1 MKSDLITRLMS
12 LAAGLAIAVPGVAH
26 AQSLP
31 YGDVAA
37 PSAGGGEDIGGD
49 DAEAGEDDSADG
61 NVMPGVHTRKVS
73 VTPYIE
79 FQQVVTTELSPGN
92 ETLTW
97 SSVAVGADAS
107 IRNRNAEAGL
117 AVRYERRFGWGSN
130 AEDSDAVTG
139 IARASVGVVP
149 GTLYLEGGAMAAR
162 VGVQNNG
169 STVSGSAF
177 SPNAT
182 QIWSAYIGP
191 SIRARGGDVEIEGHY
206 RFGYNK
212 VSAPLTV
219 PLAPGQ
225 AALDVYDEGT
235 VHNAMIHFGT
245 RAGVVLPVGLGVG
258 AGWNRED
265 VSNLDQ
271 RIDDRHV
278 RADATLPL
286 GPDLALVGG
295 VGYEDV
301 KVSHRDALIDTLTGL
316 PVIGSDGR
324 YVTDTTQPR
333 QIAFETDGLIWDAG
347 VMWRPSKRTALEAH
361 VGRRYGSTTYF
372 GSFAYA
378 PNTRTAF
385 NVSVYDNITGFG
397 GLMNN
402 TLADLPTQFE
412 GVRNPLTGGLGTC
425 VSAQGSVSQ
434 GGANCLNG
442 ALASIGSST
451 FRGRGVMASLA
462 LGGGALGYG
471 VAGGY
476 ERRKFIAAPGTILA
490 AANGVTDEN
499 YWVAA
504 YLNGRIDQNS
514 SFGTNVW
521 ASWYQSGDVLAG
533 NTASYGATAAYYR
546 SLTPNLTANA
556 AVGINGV
563 ESELL
568 QDFWSASALVGLRL
582 SF

>member
-31 YGDVAA
+31 YGNVAA
-37 PSAGGGEDIGGD
+37 PSAGSGEDMGGGD
-49 DAEAGEDDSADG
+49 AEVGEDDSTDG
-61 NVMPGVHTRKVS
+61 NVMPGIRTRKVS

-130 AEDSDAVTG
+130 AQDSDAVTG

-191 SIRARGGDVEIEGHY
+191 SIRAKGGDVEVEGHY

-212 VSAPLTV
+212 VSAPLAV

-235 VHNAMIHFGT
+235 VHNAKIHFGT
-245 RAGVVLPVGLGVG
+245 RAGVVLPIGLGIG

-271 RIDDRHV
+271 RIDDRNV

-295 VGYEDV
+295 IGYEDV
-301 KVSHRDALIDTLTGL
+301 QVSHRDALIDTLTGL

-324 YVTDTTQPR
+324 N
-333 QIAFETDGLIWDAG
+333 ET
-347 VMWRPSKRTALEAH
+347 
-361 VGRRYGSTTYF
+361 
-372 GSFAYA
+372 
-378 PNTRTAF
+378 
-385 NVSVYDNITGFG
+385 
-397 GLMNN
+397 
-402 TLADLPTQFE
+402 
-412 GVRNPLTGGLGTC
+412 
-425 VSAQGSVSQ
+425 
-434 GGANCLNG
+434 
-442 ALASIGSST
+442 
-451 FRGRGVMASLA
+451 
-462 LGGGALGYG
+462 
-471 VAGGY
+471 
-476 ERRKFIAAPGTILA
+476 
-490 AANGVTDEN
+490 
-499 YWVAA
+499 
-504 YLNGRIDQNS
+504 
-514 SFGTNVW
+514 
-521 ASWYQSGDVLAG
+521 
-533 NTASYGATAAYYR
+533 
-546 SLTPNLTANA
+546 
-556 AVGINGV
+556 
-563 ESELL
+563 
-568 QDFWSASALVGLRL
+568 
-582 SF
+582 